1 MNFNLNMFQNNMMI
15 GMNEPQMN
23 IIPIHNLNEFDNN
36 NNHIYNKMFV
46 IFQDNILIQYITAK
60 KVSQVLVL

>member
-23 IIPIHNLNEFDNN
+23 IITIHNLNEFDNN
-36 NNHIYNKMFV
+36 NNNIYNNMSVLFED
-46 IFQDNILIQYITAK
+46 IISGK
-60 KVSQVLVL
+60 KTLFNAR